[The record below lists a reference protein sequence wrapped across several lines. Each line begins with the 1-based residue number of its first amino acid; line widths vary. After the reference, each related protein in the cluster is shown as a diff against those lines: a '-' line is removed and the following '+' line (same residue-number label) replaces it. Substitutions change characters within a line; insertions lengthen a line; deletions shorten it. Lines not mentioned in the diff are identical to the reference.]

1 MLQPLSITDATLPA
15 GRNTREAGQSRQ
27 RLRLLSYNIQTGISS
42 GHYRHYLTQSWKHV
56 LPFPQRFENLDRI
69 ARLIRSYDV
78 VGLQE
83 LDTGSLRSGFV
94 NLNQY
99 LAERGGFPFWYD
111 QTNRRLGKI
120 ARHATGMLSRIH
132 PTAIQ
137 EHRLPGKIPGR
148 GVLSVRFGT
157 EREPLVLLIVH
168 LALGRRARMQQLAY
182 ISKLTERHEH
192 VVLMG
197 DLNCHSQSEE
207 MEFLVQNTPVQEPVH
222 GLNTFPSWRPQRNID
237 HILVSASL
245 HVENVEVLHYPFSD
259 HLPVAMEVTLPESI
273 QLAG

>member
-1 MLQPLSITDATLPA
+1 MSDLVVDSPPQ
-15 GRNTREAGQSRQ
+15 R

-42 GHYRHYLTQSWKHV
+42 HHYRHYVTQSWKHV

-69 ARLIRSYDV
+69 ARLIHSYDI

-94 NLNQY
+94 NLTQY

-111 QTNRRLGKI
+111 QTNRRVGNI
-120 ARHATGMLSRIH
+120 ARHATGMLSRLR
-132 PTAIQ
+132 PTTTQ

-148 GVLSVRFGT
+148 GVLSIRFGT
-157 EREPLVLLIVH
+157 KNDPLILLVVH

-182 ISKLTERHEH
+182 ISKLTEQYEH
-192 VVLMG
+192 VILMG

-207 MEFLVQNTPVQEPVH
+207 MRFLEDNTPVRVPAH

-237 HILVSASL
+237 HILVSQGL
-245 HVENVEVLHYPFSD
+245 RVEHVKVLHYPFSD
-259 HLPVAMEVTLPESI
+259 HLPVSMEITVPESV
-273 QLAG
+273 QLSHN